1 MTRSDDLAGFILDL
15 QEEIEVM
22 SDADEEKATF
32 REEAFTSIYV
42 DHLIDVGELDDGDV
56 VHYEGSGNR
65 LKASGFAIN
74 EDEDRLDLFISLYRQ
89 ATAPETIPRADVEVA
104 IRKVQNFFRRAV
116 DGLHQRLDSASR
128 AHDMAQRIHLMRTR
142 IRKIRIFLFTD
153 GVTNVDTRADETI
166 DGIEYTFNL
175 WDVER
180 FYRSRTS
187 GRQRAAITIDLI
199 TGYGQA
205 VPCLELPG
213 GALDYDACLAIFP
226 GAVLARI
233 YDNYGARLLERN
245 VRAFL
250 QVRGGVNKGIRK
262 TLHEEPHR
270 FLAYNNGISATASR
284 VEYTTLAD
292 GRRAISRIHDLQIV
306 NGGQTTASLYSVMM
320 RDKKDLSLVHVQAKI
335 SIVDRERMEEMVPLI
350 SRYANSQNKVSD
362 ADFSANDGFHV
373 QVEELS
379 RTVWAPATG
388 SAQRQT
394 HWFYERARG
403 QYADARTRAKVSGKQ
418 REERIFLESN
428 PKDQSFTK
436 TDLAKYANT
445 LEQLPYIVSR
455 GAQKN
460 FNEFTIRFGD
470 RGTTTVDRQYF
481 QRIVAM
487 AILFRDAER
496 IVKECQ
502 YGGYRAN
509 DVTYTLAYLSRKTGK
524 RIDLDR
530 IWKEQKVSAALE
542 DTIRLVSARVH
553 EVVVDAPDGGNVT
566 EWCKKEACW
575 RRIEALEIELP
586 QALIQELTI
595 APCEL
600 EAAPAGVEIQVAG
613 PLPDDA
619 PSGAADDPVR
629 ALLSVRPSTWS
640 DLNQWL
646 VRNQKSGAQRPLV
659 LQLARLASSPKH
671 RVTPDLARRGLS
683 LLADARERG
692 FQG

>member
-15 QEEIEVM
+15 QEEVEVM
-22 SDADEEKATF
+22 AGAEDGQAAF

-42 DHLIDVGELDDGDV
+42 DHLIDVGELDEGEV

-65 LKASGFAIN
+65 LKASGYAIN
-74 EDEDRLDLFISLYRQ
+74 EDEDRLDLFITLYRQ
-89 ATAPETIPRADVEVA
+89 VTAPEGVSRADVDVA
-104 IRKVQNFFRRAV
+104 IRKAQNFFRRAA
-116 DGLHQRLDSASR
+116 DGLHQRLDSASP

-142 IRKIRIFLFTD
+142 IRKIRLFLFTD

-166 DGIEYTFNL
+166 DDIEYTFNL

-226 GAVLARI
+226 GSVLARI
-233 YDNYGARLLERN
+233 YDDYGARLLERN

-250 QVRGGVNKGIRK
+250 QIRGGVNKGIRK

-320 RDKKDLSLVHVQAKI
+320 RDKKDLGLVHVQAKI

-403 QYADARTRAKVSGKQ
+403 QYADARTRAKVGGK
-418 REERIFLESN
+418 REERVFLESN
-428 PKDQSFTK
+428 PKEQSFTK

-460 FNEFTIRFGD
+460 FNEFTIRLGD
-470 RGTTTVDRQYF
+470 RGTITVDRQYF
-481 QRIVAM
+481 QRIVAL

-496 IVKECQ
+496 LVKDCQ

-509 DVTYTLAYLSRKTGK
+509 DVTYSLAYLSRKTGK

-530 IWKEQKVSAALE
+530 IWKEQKVSEALE
-542 DTIRLVSARVH
+542 ETIRLVSARVH
-553 EVVVDAPDGGNVT
+553 EVVVDAPDGGNIT

-586 QALIQELTI
+586 QGLIQELTLT
-595 APCEL
+595 PCEL
-600 EAAPAGVEIQVAG
+600 EAAPAGSDPAG
-613 PLPDDA
+613 DA
-619 PSGAADDPVR
+619 SLAEDTLESASDDPVR

-646 VRNQKSGAQRPLV
+646 VRNQKSGTQRPLV
-659 LQLARLASSPKH
+659 LQLARLSSSPKQ

-683 LLADARERG
+683 VLADAREQG